1 VTLVAGDEH
10 VAAIREH
17 GEADYPHEACGLL
30 GGEMEAERTI
40 VRQLV
45 PLPNERSDSARNRY
59 LIDPD
64 AFRRAQATLDRVGL
78 DIVGVYHSHPD
89 HPAEPSEFDRE
100 HAWPRLS
107 YVIVAV
113 AAGRSGDMKSWRL
126 SDDRSAFAEEPI
138 TLEPRKVAWQ
148 SPS

>member
-1 VTLVAGDEH
+1 VTLVAGDQH
-10 VAAIREH
+10 VAAIRAH
-17 GEADYPHEACGLL
+17 GEADYPHETCGLL
-30 GGEMEAERTI
+30 GGTREGERTI

-45 PLPNERSDSARNRY
+45 PLPNERLDSARNRY

-64 AFRRAQATLDRVGL
+64 DFRQAQARLDREGL
-78 DIVGVYHSHPD
+78 EIVGVYHSHPD

-126 SDDRSAFAEEPI
+126 SDDRAAFAEEPI

-148 SPS
+148 SPY

>member
-1 VTLVAGDEH
+1 MTLVAGDQH
-10 VAAIREH
+10 IAAIRAH
-17 GEADYPHEACGLL
+17 AEADYPHEACGLL
-30 GGEMEAERTI
+30 GGKMEGERTI

-64 AFRRAQATLDRVGL
+64 AFRRAQATLDGAGL

-100 HAWPRLS
+100 HAWPRLC

-138 TLEPRKVAWQ
+138 TLELRKVAWP

>member
-1 VTLVAGDEH
+1 VTLVVGVQH
-10 VAAIREH
+10 VAAIRTH
-17 GEADYPHEACGLL
+17 GEADYPHEACGLM
-30 GGEMEAERTI
+30 GGSMQGERTI

-45 PLPNERSDSARNRY
+45 PLPNRRSDSARDRY
-59 LIDPD
+59 EIDPG
-64 AFRRAQATLDRVGL
+64 AFLRAQKALDGDGL
-78 DIVGVYHSHPD
+78 EIVGIYHSHPD
-89 HPAEPSEFDRE
+89 HPAKPSEFDRE
-100 HAWPRLS
+100 HAWPRWS

-126 SDDRSAFAEEPI
+126 SDDRTAFAEEPI

>member
-1 VTLVAGDEH
+1 VTLIIESQH
-10 VAAIREH
+10 VAAIRTH

-30 GGEMEAERTI
+30 GGETEGERTI

-45 PLPNERSDSARNRY
+45 PLPNERTDSARNRY
-59 LIDPD
+59 QIDPE
-64 AFRRAQATLDRVGL
+64 AFRRAQSVLDSQGL
-78 DIVGVYHSHPD
+78 EIVGVYHSHPD
-89 HPAEPSEFDRE
+89 HPAVPSVFDRD

-113 AAGRSGDMKSWRL
+113 AAGRAGDMKSWRL
-126 SDDRSAFAEEPI
+126 SDDRAAFSEEPI

>member
-1 VTLVAGDEH
+1 VTLIVTDQHIAE
-10 VAAIREH
+10 IRQH
-17 GEADYPHEACGLL
+17 GEADYPHETCGLL
-30 GGEMEAERTI
+30 GGKMEGERTI
-40 VRQLV
+40 VRRLV
-45 PLPNERSDSARNRY
+45 PLPNQRSDSARNRY

-64 AFRRAQATLDRVGL
+64 AFRRAQTALDDEGME
-78 DIVGVYHSHPD
+78 IVGVYHSHPD
-89 HPAEPSEFDRE
+89 HVAEPSAFDRE

-113 AAGRSGDMKSWRL
+113 AAGHSSEIKSWRL
-126 SDDRSAFAEEPI
+126 SDDRTAFSEESI

>member
-1 VTLVAGDEH
+1 VTLIVADQH
-10 VAAIREH
+10 ITAIRQH
-17 GEADYPHEACGLL
+17 AEADYPHEACGLL
-30 GGEMEAERTI
+30 GGQMDGERTV
-40 VRQLV
+40 VRRLV

-64 AFRRAQATLDRVGL
+64 AFRRAQTALD
-78 DIVGVYHSHPD
+78 DEEMEIVGVYHSHPD
-89 HPAEPSEFDRE
+89 HVAEPSAFDRE

-113 AAGRSGDMKSWRL
+113 AAAHSGEIKSWRL
-126 SDDRSAFAEEPI
+126 SDDRTAFNEEPI

>member
-1 VTLVAGDEH
+1 VTLIVDAQH
-10 VAAIREH
+10 VAAIRTH

-30 GGEMEAERTI
+30 GGETEDGRTI

-45 PLPNERSDSARNRY
+45 PLPNERTDSARNRY
-59 LIDPD
+59 QIDPE
-64 AFRRAQATLDRVGL
+64 AFRRAQSVLDSQGL
-78 DIVGVYHSHPD
+78 EIVGVYHSHPD
-89 HPAEPSEFDRE
+89 HPAEPSVFDRD

-113 AAGRSGDMKSWRL
+113 AAGRAGDMKSWRL
-126 SDDRSAFAEEPI
+126 SDDRAAFSEEPI